1 MRPFRILMTVLV
13 LAAAAPLIARIA
25 AGTIA
30 HVYGCTSGMA
40 AAKPCVGSG
49 VDLSG
54 ALSAL
59 ETASGFLFATLP
71 LLIALVLAW
80 VLTELGHRYVTHRI

>member
-1 MRPFRILMTVLV
+1 MRQFRILMTVLV

-25 AGTIA
+25 AGTITL
-30 HVYGCTSGMA
+30 VYGCTPGMA
-40 AAKPCVGSG
+40 AAKPCVAGG

-54 ALSAL
+54 VLSAL

-71 LLIALVLAW
+71 FLVALVLAW
-80 VLTELGHRYVTHRI
+80 VLTELGSRYVNGRV